1 MEVLKFR
8 ARTFDNYLEIIPEEG
23 FEDNCVYEIRL
34 KDIKST
40 KGNILENTTLK
51 LCTEFSPMYVDILA
65 VKTLISRIDIED
77 ETIMYNI
84 REASKFADYVSPDI
98 IDKNNVPYKVTQL
111 VRYKAAYECL
121 LNYIISISSTNKLSG
136 TVGDVVFSESESS
149 KDLTD
154 LLKTLA
160 DLIDEWTD
168 AVKGYELEGRAKM
181 KAGVKSSTYIDYN
194 FQKGTPVPAFE
205 NPHFDLNR
213 GV

>member
-1 MEVLKFR
+1 M
-8 ARTFDNYLEIIPEEG
+8 
-23 FEDNCVYEIRL
+23 
-34 KDIKST
+34 
-40 KGNILENTTLK
+40 
-51 LCTEFSPMYVDILA
+51 
-65 VKTLISRIDIED
+65 
-77 ETIMYNI
+77 
-84 REASKFADYVSPDI
+84 
-98 IDKNNVPYKVTQL
+98 
-111 VRYKAAYECL
+111 
-121 LNYIISISSTNKLSG
+121 SISSTNKLSG

-205 NPHFDLNR
+205 NPHFGLNR

>member
-34 KDIKST
+34 KDVKST

-121 LNYIISISSTNKLSG
+121 LTYIISISSTNKLSG

-205 NPHFDLNR
+205 NPHFGLNR